1 MTHKALFP
9 FSTVFKHANNRNA
22 HSFIHNLFTLMV
34 DLFQGARSSTN
45 PCEEEYIG
53 EEGGSELETKAIMGY
68 YEYVSL
74 CIIHAIIKKIIV
86 GVFPVL

>member
-9 FSTVFKHANNRNA
+9 FSTVFKQANTRNA
-22 HSFIHNLFTLMV
+22 HSFTHNFFTLMV
-34 DLFQGARSSTN
+34 DLFQGDRSPTN
-45 PCEEEYIG
+45 RCEEEYIG

-68 YEYVSL
+68 YKYVSL
-74 CIIHAIIKKIIV
+74 CIAHAIIKKIIV